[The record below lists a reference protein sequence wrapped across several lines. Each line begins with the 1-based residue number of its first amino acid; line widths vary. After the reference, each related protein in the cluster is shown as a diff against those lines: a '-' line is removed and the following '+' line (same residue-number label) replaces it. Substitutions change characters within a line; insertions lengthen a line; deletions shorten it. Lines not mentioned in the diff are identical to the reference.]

1 MILQFM
7 GGGRG
12 EGEAGGEALE
22 SRARLLPEQSVAPMF
37 SARPLECGFPPTST
51 KP

>member
-7 GGGRG
+7 GGSRG
-12 EGEAGGEALE
+12 EAEAGGEALE
-22 SRARLLPEQSVAPMF
+22 SRARLLPEQSVAPMLG
-37 SARPLECGFPPTST
+37 ARPLKCGFPPAST